1 MGKSVTFTHTAMSNE
16 DEEQAEWVVI
26 GNFNTAF
33 EAEMI
38 RQTLEAEGIPV
49 LTKSDAPGIFGASF
63 QGAVTGGV
71 TLHVPSP
78 ELDRAQALLDLSP

>member
-1 MGKSVTFTHTAMSNE
+1 MSSE
-16 DEEQAEWVVI
+16 HESQAEWIVI

-33 EAEMI
+33 EAEMV
-38 RQTLEAEGIPV
+38 RQALEAEGIPV
-49 LTKSDAPGIFGASF
+49 LTKSDAPGIFGAGF

-78 ELDRAQALLDLSP
+78 EFERAQSLLDLAS

>member
-1 MGKSVTFTHTAMSNE
+1 MT
-16 DEEQAEWVVI
+16 DELHAEWVAI

-33 EAEMI
+33 EADMI

-49 LTKSDAPGIFGASF
+49 LVKSDAPGIFGAGF

-78 ELDRAQALLDLSP
+78 EAERALELLELDP

>member
-1 MGKSVTFTHTAMSNE
+1 MSS
-16 DEEQAEWVVI
+16 EQENQAQWIVI

-33 EAEMI
+33 EAEMV
-38 RQTLEAEGIPV
+38 RQALEAEGIPV
-49 LTKSDAPGIFGASF
+49 LTKSDAPGIFGAGF

-78 ELDRAQALLDLSP
+78 EFDRAQTILDLTP

>member
-1 MGKSVTFTHTAMSNE
+1 MSSE
-16 DEEQAEWVVI
+16 PESQAQWMVI

-33 EAEMI
+33 EADMI
-38 RQTLEAEGIPV
+38 RQVLEAEGIPV
-49 LTKSDAPGIFGASF
+49 LTKSDAPGIFGAGF

-78 ELDRAQALLDLSP
+78 EFDRAQALLDLTP

>member
-1 MGKSVTFTHTAMSNE
+1 MSSE
-16 DEEQAEWVVI
+16 HEEQAQWMVI

-33 EAEMI
+33 EAEMV
-38 RQTLEAEGIPV
+38 RQSLEAEGIPV
-49 LTKSDAPGIFGASF
+49 LTKSDAPGIFGAGF

-78 ELDRAQALLDLSP
+78 EFERAQALLDLSP

>member
-1 MGKSVTFTHTAMSNE
+1 MSK
-16 DEEQAEWVVI
+16 EEEPQAQWMVI

-33 EAEMI
+33 EAEMAK
-38 RQTLEAEGIPV
+38 QLLEGEGIPV
-49 LTKSDAPGIFGASF
+49 LSKSDTAGIFGAGY

-78 ELDRAQALLDLSP
+78 ELERAQALLDLTP